1 MDTKKFVIIDGNAII
16 HRAYHALPPM
26 MVKGTMVNAVY
37 GFTSMLLKVIK
48 DLKPDYLAVSF
59 DVAGGTFRDKIYD
72 GYKAK
77 RVKADQELY
86 DQIPLVHKVVEAFG
100 LPILKQAGFEADDVI
115 ATIVAKVE
123 NEKIKMK
130 NIVVSGD
137 MDLLQLVDEDTSV
150 YALRKGMSDIV
161 MYDIDEVQKKYGF
174 GPEHIVD
181 YKSLCGDA
189 SDNIPG
195 VPGIGEK
202 TATELIE
209 KIGGIMEIYAQVRSP
224 KSEVRKFFTEGVI
237 KKLLDGKDSAMMSKK
252 LATVVRDVPGLDFKL
267 EDCAMKDFD
276 RQSVVDLLRKFEFFS
291 LIKRLPG
298 GESEGGGRRVE
309 DVGAKTRKNEM
320 RMIEIDEKNIGELE
334 KAINGAD
341 VFACKEILSGT
352 DILNS
357 DLLGLVF
364 VVGSSGYFL
373 SDPSKS
379 VQSVKS
385 VFYSKDKILVGHDLK
400 QLIKVLY
407 RLYDFI
413 DFTDFAHL
421 FDTMIASYLINS
433 STRAHDAKSIILREL
448 GQEIQGGSD
457 QSSLFGANPKQV
469 AEELQLILKAYEI
482 QKKKL
487 ADMEDFGLFEKVEM
501 KLIPVLAEMEL
512 NGIAIDT
519 VVLKKLSK
527 DVAGEINKIDKQI
540 QTEAGEEFNVAS
552 PTQLRDILFDKL
564 KLPSEQIKKGKTG
577 YSTADAELEKLI
589 DEHPIISM
597 IRDYREL
604 AKLQNTYVDV
614 LPTLVNKK
622 TGRIHTT
629 FNQAVT
635 TTGRLSSSEPNLQN
649 IPIRTD
655 LGKEIRNAFV
665 AEAGNNL
672 IAADYS
678 QIELRIVASL
688 AKDKTMIE
696 VFKRGEDI
704 HQATAAAINDV
715 PLDKV
720 TKEMRYAA
728 KAVNFGVL
736 YGMGSYGLAWRTKM
750 PQWQAK
756 DFIKKYFEK
765 FSSVKKYIDQTL
777 EFAKKEGYVET
788 LFGRRRYIPE
798 LKSDNFQLRSAGER
812 MAINM
817 PIQGT
822 AADLMKLAMIE
833 VHKVIKSIKSE
844 SDVRL
849 ILQVHDELVLEVKK
863 GLEKEASKLVKD
875 AMENVV
881 KLNVPVEA
889 RVSVGKMWGGL
900 KL

>member
-1 MDTKKFVIIDGNAII
+1 
-16 HRAYHALPPM
+16 
-26 MVKGTMVNAVY
+26 
-37 GFTSMLLKVIK
+37 
-48 DLKPDYLAVSF
+48 
-59 DVAGGTFRDKIYD
+59 
-72 GYKAK
+72 
-77 RVKADQELY
+77 
-86 DQIPLVHKVVEAFG
+86 
-100 LPILKQAGFEADDVI
+100 
-115 ATIVAKVE
+115 
-123 NEKIKMK
+123 MK
-130 NIVVSGD
+130 N
-137 MDLLQLVDEDTSV
+137 LLSENII
-150 YALRKGMSDIV
+150 RKLTDGEESARMS
-161 MYDIDEVQKKYGF
+161 Q
-174 GPEHIVD
+174 
-181 YKSLCGDA
+181 
-189 SDNIPG
+189 
-195 VPGIGEK
+195 
-202 TATELIE
+202 
-209 KIGGIMEIYAQVRSP
+209 
-224 KSEVRKFFTEGVI
+224 
-237 KKLLDGKDSAMMSKK
+237 K
-252 LATVVRDVPGLDFKL
+252 LATVVNDVPGLNFKL

-276 RQSVVDLLRKFEFFS
+276 RQSVVELLRKFDFFS

-298 GESEGGGRRVE
+298 GDDSLHHTTTPPHHHRKHVDFELVE
-309 DVGAKTRKNEM
+309 T
-320 RMIEIDEKNIGELE
+320 DENNVKEFE
-334 KAINGAD
+334 KALSTTN

-364 VVGSSGYFL
+364 VVGDKSFYFKN
-373 SDPSKS
+373 PQQF
-379 VQSVKS
+379 VGS
-385 VFYSKDKILVGHDLK
+385 VFHQKDKTLVGHNLK
-400 QLIKVLY
+400 QLVKILTHLHTY
-407 RLYDFI
+407 TL
-413 DFTDFAHL
+413 THL
-421 FDTMIASYLINS
+421 FDTMIASYLLNS
-433 STRAHDAKSIILREL
+433 STRAHDAKSVILREL
-448 GQEIQGGSD
+448 GQEIHGSSD
-457 QSSLFGANPKQV
+457 QSSLFGANPRQV
-469 AEELQLILKAYEI
+469 AEELKLILQAHET

-487 ADMEDFGLFEKVEM
+487 ADLEDFGLFEKVEM

-512 NGIAIDT
+512 NGVAIDSG
-519 VVLKKLSK
+519 VLKKLSK
-527 DVAGEINKIDKQI
+527 DVGEEINKIDKQI
-540 QTEAGEEFNVAS
+540 QKEAGEEFNVAS

-564 KLPSEQIKKGKTG
+564 KLPSEGVKKGKTG

-589 DEHPIISM
+589 DAHPIISL

-655 LGKEIRNAFV
+655 LGKEIRNAFI

-688 AKDKTMIE
+688 AKDQTMID

-704 HQATAAAINDV
+704 HQATAAVINDV
-715 PLDKV
+715 PLEKV

-822 AADLMKLAMIE
+822 AADLMKMAMIA
-833 VHKVIKSIKSE
+833 VHDQIRNPKSE
-844 SDVRL
+844 ILNHDDTKM

-863 GLEKEASKLVKD
+863 GLEKEVSKLVKD

-889 RVSVGKMWGGL
+889 HVSVGKRWGEL
-900 KL
+900 K

>member
-1 MDTKKFVIIDGNAII
+1 MDQKKFVIIDGNAII

-26 MVKGTMVNAVY
+26 TVKGTMVNAVY

-59 DVAGGTFRDKIYD
+59 DVAGGTFRDKVFD

-86 DQIPLVHKVVEAFG
+86 DQIPLVHKVVSAFG
-100 LPILKQAGFEADDVI
+100 LPILKKEGFEADDVI
-115 ATIVAKVE
+115 ATVIAKIQDTRY
-123 NEKIKMK
+123 KIQTV
-130 NIVVSGD
+130 IVSGD
-137 MDLLQLVDEDTSV
+137 MDLLQLVDDNVSV

-161 MYDIDEVQKKYGF
+161 MYDAEEVKKKYGF
-174 GPEHIVD
+174 GPEHVVD
-181 YKSLCGDA
+181 YKSLRGDQ

-202 TATELIE
+202 TATELIQ
-209 KIGGIMEIYAQVRSP
+209 KVGGIEEIYEQVHKVG
-224 KSEVRKFFTEGVI
+224 KSIKSIKSVSDGVL
-237 KKLLDGKDSAMMSKK
+237 KKLVAGEESARMSQK
-252 LATVVRDVPGLDFKL
+252 LATVVKDVPGLNFNW

-298 GESEGGGRRVE
+298 GDETSPSPSPARRGDKSDLTSKNSEL
-309 DVGAKTRKNEM
+309 
-320 RMIEIDEKNIGELE
+320 IEIDEKNIGELE

-341 VFACKEILSGT
+341 VFGCKEILSGT

-357 DLLGLVF
+357 ELLGLVF
-364 VVGSSGYFL
+364 VVG
-373 SDPSKS
+373 DKS
-379 VQSVKS
+379 FRFKNPQQSVGS
-385 VFYSKDKILVGHDLK
+385 VFCQKGKTLVGHNLK
-400 QLIKVLY
+400 QLVKVLTHLHTY
-407 RLYDFI
+407 TL
-413 DFTDFAHL
+413 THL
-421 FDTMIASYLINS
+421 FDTMIASYLLNS
-433 STRAHDAKSIILREL
+433 STRAHDAKSVILREL
-448 GQEIQGGSD
+448 GQEIQSGSD
-457 QSSLFGANPKQV
+457 QGSLFGSNPKQV
-469 AEELQLILKAYEI
+469 AEELRLIMQAHEI

-487 ADMEDFGLFEKVEM
+487 AEMEDFGLFEKVEM
-501 KLIPVLAEMEL
+501 KLIPILAEMEL
-512 NGIAIDT
+512 NGVAIDSG
-519 VVLKKLSK
+519 VLKKLSK
-527 DVAGEINKIDKQI
+527 DVGGEINKIDKQI
-540 QTEAGEEFNVAS
+540 QKEAGEEFNVAS

-564 KLPSEQIKKGKTG
+564 KLPSEGVKKGKTG

-589 DEHPIISM
+589 DTHPIISL

-614 LPTLVNKK
+614 LPTLVNKT

-655 LGKEIRNAFV
+655 LGKEIRNAFI

-688 AKDKTMIE
+688 AKDETMIE

-704 HQATAAAINDV
+704 HQATAAVINDV
-715 PLDKV
+715 PLEKV

-750 PQWQAK
+750 QQWQAK
-756 DFIKKYFEK
+756 DVIKKYFAK

-798 LKSDNFQLRSAGER
+798 LKSDNFQLHSA
-812 MAINM
+812 
-817 PIQGT
+817 
-822 AADLMKLAMIE
+822 
-833 VHKVIKSIKSE
+833 
-844 SDVRL
+844 
-849 ILQVHDELVLEVKK
+849 
-863 GLEKEASKLVKD
+863 
-875 AMENVV
+875 
-881 KLNVPVEA
+881 
-889 RVSVGKMWGGL
+889 
-900 KL
+900 